1 MKILP
6 PSLVTTRS
14 HEYLDDFMHMSVV
27 RMLSVANTLALPSAA
42 AFLKEGRGG
51 GGEGGRRV
59 WCAELGGCMGA
70 HVQDVDRVLLQH
82 ARACLQGLHRLAA
95 CAQIPQTPQ
104 HIFCRCTPSFTPLP
118 YSLSHKTS
126 PHNHPPRPPTR
137 TS

>member
-51 GGEGGRRV
+51 GGGGGEEGVVRGIGRLHG
-59 WCAELGGCMGA
+59 CARSRRGQGA
-70 HVQDVDRVLLQH
+70 PPACKSML
-82 ARACLQGLHRLAA
+82 ARASPARSL
-95 CAQIPQTPQ
+95 CAN
-104 HIFCRCTPSFTPLP
+104 PSNSSTHFL
-118 YSLSHKTS
+118 
-126 PHNHPPRPPTR
+126 
-137 TS
+137 